1 MSKTDPKRMSK
12 RRVTALVLVLS
23 LSVLIAIA
31 GAASAWVLYT
41 EAGLV
46 WFSARVNRAAGEGLT
61 VTDIAGTLAG
71 GTRARHIRY
80 AGQDIEVQVT
90 DAHLRV
96 SPLSILMLTPR
107 LSELRAAEIAVTTK
121 PTQPR
126 DRPPDTLELPLN
138 IQLPDVQV
146 ARLVVDLGKGAM
158 DLENVR
164 FEYSGGRARHTVHA
178 LTLNTFDHNLALRGR
193 IDARAPFE
201 LDGVVTATR
210 TERPKGE
217 LSAKLSG
224 NLSDI
229 AVEASG
235 KSGDAQFTA
244 TGRVQPYEAF
254 PIAAIKAEI
263 SQLDLKL
270 LATNLPRT
278 AIAGTLDLKRSGVLL
293 AGPVH
298 LTNPLHGAYD
308 ADRLPFAALRMNVRT
323 DVGKTR
329 QFDLDADLG
338 RAGSIAGSGDL
349 EGERARLV
357 LSTKAINLKGLHS
370 RMRETRLAGRADLSL
385 TRARQTVNAAISQDD
400 ITLRLV
406 AHRSANRVDVPEFT
420 ARARGGEAMGE
431 ARVELN
437 ARQPFF
443 VRAAFRRF
451 DPAAWGDFAPGSING
466 TITANGAI
474 ASREVQADLAIS
486 DSRWLDS
493 PLAARGT
500 FSVAAE
506 RMRDANVDV
515 TLGGNRLVAQGAFG
529 APNDTLILRI
539 DAPRLGVIDRR
550 VQGLL
555 RGTAE
560 VSGSFR
566 APGVRFDLTASN
578 LAYGSVGRVESAS
591 ARGFVSIDPQGP
603 ANVEATLRGLVTGDA
618 SLRTASLRV
627 EGTRVAH
634 AAIVQAIGERV
645 DFRARARGGWTPG
658 VGWTG
663 TVDELVNAGEAAAS
677 LVAPVSLTVGPKRV
691 HVEPLELKLIGGRLN
706 VTRLDYER
714 GRLVTAGRFHDFPLR
729 PLLAITGGPAAI
741 AGTLRLSGEWSI
753 QNAPLLTG
761 TVRVA
766 RESGDMAFVADRT
779 LVVGLQTLV
788 VNASF
793 TPRGATFDARLASAL
808 ASATLEGRATP
819 IGTGEGARY
828 TRASPIDFN
837 ANINVARLAP
847 FAALLD
853 TAMLLDGEAHAK
865 VRATGTL
872 GDPQVA
878 GPITADRLSVALPAE
893 GIDLKGGTLRAM
905 LTQREIRVESFAI
918 KGGEGV
924 FHAQGTLAR
933 AGFNEASVDW
943 RAEQFTVLG
952 RPDRRLVVSGKGNAA
967 LKGGKL
973 AFTGAMRAHEG
984 LFELAATELP
994 TLGEDVVIV
1003 GRERRAPTEASDAA
1017 PTTAPPKLNRASVD
1031 MSIDLGNNVQLRGRG
1046 LDVWLLGDL
1055 KLRSDAQGHL
1065 RASGTVEARRGTF
1078 AAYGQRLEIERAR
1091 FYFNGPIANPGLDI
1105 VAMRKR
1111 QAVEAGVAVT
1121 GTMSRPLVRIVSN
1134 PALPEGEALSWLV
1147 LGRAPDQAGAGQLSA
1162 LPLATSALMGK
1173 AGAPIARAL
1182 NVDEVGVRG
1191 SGGGAAQQ
1199 FLTVGKRI
1207 TERLYLAFE
1216 QSLGG
1221 TENLLRLEM
1230 SLTQRIALRAQT
1242 GSASSL
1248 GVFYRYAWD

>member
-1 MSKTDPKRMSK
+1 MNKKAS
-12 RRVTALVLVLS
+12 RRSRLHVAVLVLVLS
-23 LSVLIAIA
+23 LLVLTAIA
-31 GAASAWVLYT
+31 GGAYVWVLYT
-41 EAGLV
+41 EAGLT
-46 WFSARVNRAAGEGLT
+46 WITARVNGAAGEGLT
-61 VTDIAGTLAG
+61 MTDLEGTLAG

-80 AGQDIEVQVT
+80 TGKDIEVHVT
-90 DAHLRV
+90 DAHVRV
-96 SPLSILMLTPR
+96 SPLSILLLTPR
-107 LSELRAAEIAVTTK
+107 LSELRAVEIAVTTK
-121 PTQPR
+121 PTEPR
-126 DRPPDTLELPLN
+126 GRPPDTLELPVN
-138 IQLPDVQV
+138 IQLPDVRV
-146 ARLVVDLGKGAM
+146 DRLVVDLGKGPIE
-158 DLENVR
+158 LENVQ

-178 LTLNTFDHNLALRGR
+178 LTLVGFDHDLALRGR
-193 IDARAPFE
+193 IDARAPFD
-201 LDGVVTATR
+201 LQGAVTATR
-210 TERPKGE
+210 TQHPKGD

-229 AVEASG
+229 AVEARG
-235 KSGDAQFTA
+235 RSGDARVTA
-244 TGRVQPYEAF
+244 VGHVQPYASF

-270 LATNLPRT
+270 LAADLPRT
-278 AIAGTLDLKRSGVLL
+278 VIAGTLDLKRTGVLL
-293 AGPVH
+293 AGPVR
-298 LTNPLHGAYD
+298 LTNTLHGPYD
-308 ADRLPFAALRMNVRT
+308 TDRLPVATLRMNVET
-323 DVGKTR
+323 DIGNTR
-329 QFDLDADLG
+329 RFDLAADLG
-338 RAGSIAGSGDL
+338 RAGSITGSGQI
-349 EGERARLV
+349 EGEHARLA
-357 LSTKAINLKGLHS
+357 LSTKAIDLKGLHS

-385 TRARQTVNAAISQDD
+385 TPERQTVNAAISQDD

-406 AHRSANRVDVPEFT
+406 AHHSGSRVDVPEFT
-420 ARARGGEAMGE
+420 ARARGGEATGE

-437 ARQPFF
+437 ARQPFV

-451 DPAAWGDFAPGSING
+451 DPAAWGDFAPGSISG

-474 ASREVQADLAIS
+474 ARREVQADLAIS

-500 FSVAAE
+500 FRVAAE
-506 RMRDANVDV
+506 RLLHANVDV
-515 TLGGNRLVAQGAFG
+515 TLGGNRILAQGAFG
-529 APNDTLILRI
+529 APDDILALRI
-539 DAPRLGVIDRR
+539 DAPRLAVLDRR

-566 APGVRFDLTASN
+566 APGVRFDLTASH
-578 LAYGSVGRVESAS
+578 LAYGNLGRIESAT
-591 ARGFVSIDPQGP
+591 ARGFISVNPQGP
-603 ANVEATLRGLVTGDA
+603 ANVDATLRGLVTSDA
-618 SLRTASLRV
+618 RLRTASLRV

-634 AAIVQAIGERV
+634 SAIVQANGERV
-645 DFRARARGGWTPG
+645 DFRAKARGGWKVG

-663 TVDELVNAGEAAAS
+663 TLDELVNAGEAAAR
-677 LVAPVSLTVGPKRV
+677 LITPVALTIGPKRI
-691 HVEPLELKLIGGRLN
+691 HVEPFELRVIGGRLN

-714 GRLVTAGRFHDFPLR
+714 GRLVTAGRFNDFPLR
-729 PLLAITGGPAAI
+729 PLLAITGGPAAV
-741 AGTLRLSGEWSI
+741 AGTLRLSGEWSV

-761 TVRVA
+761 TVRVT
-766 RESGDMAFVADRT
+766 RESGDMAFVGDRT
-779 LVVGLQTLV
+779 LVVGLQTLAV
-788 VNASF
+788 SASF
-793 TPRGATFDARLASAL
+793 TQRGASFEGRLASAL
-808 ASATLEGRATP
+808 ANATLEGRAAP
-819 IGTGEGARY
+819 IGTGENARY
-828 TRASPIDFN
+828 TRASPIEFSADVK
-837 ANINVARLAP
+837 VARLAP
-847 FAALLD
+847 FAALVD
-853 TAMLLDGEAHAK
+853 TAILLDGEAHAK
-865 VRATGTL
+865 VRGVGTL
-872 GDPQVA
+872 GDPQIT
-878 GPITADRLSVALPAE
+878 GPITAERLSVALPAE

-918 KGGEGV
+918 KGGDGV
-924 FHAQGTLAR
+924 FHAQGVLAR
-933 AGFNEASVDW
+933 TGFNEASVDW

-952 RPDRRLVVSGKGNAA
+952 RPDRRLIVSGKGNAA

-984 LFELAATELP
+984 LFEIGATELP

-1003 GRERRAPTEASDAA
+1003 GRERRAPTQASDAV
-1017 PTTAPPKLNRASVD
+1017 PTTAPPSLNRASVD
-1031 MSIDLGNNVQLRGRG
+1031 MSIDLGNNVALRGRG
-1046 LDVWLLGDL
+1046 LDVWLSGEL
-1055 KLRSDAQGHL
+1055 KLRSDARGEL

-1091 FYFNGPIANPGLDI
+1091 FFFNGPIANPGLDI
-1105 VAMRKR
+1105 LAMRKR

-1121 GTMSRPLVRIVSN
+1121 GTMNRPLVRVVSN

-1147 LGRAPDQAGAGQLSA
+1147 LGRGPDQAGAGQLSA

-1182 NVDEVGVRG
+1182 NVDEVGLRG
-1191 SGGGAAQQ
+1191 SGGAAAQQ